1 MNQLISNPSLAV
13 PQLFSLAG
21 KTAIVTGA
29 TGLIGQKHCEALAA
43 AGASTAGICRY
54 TDGTFQINWTDASG
68 DGLRGAPV
76 HRPQG
81 SC

>member
-29 TGLIGQKHCEALAA
+29 TGLIGQKHCEALAP
-43 AGASTAGICRY
+43 
-54 TDGTFQINWTDASG
+54 Q
-68 DGLRGAPV
+68 APTWL
-76 HRPQG
+76 
-81 SC
+81 